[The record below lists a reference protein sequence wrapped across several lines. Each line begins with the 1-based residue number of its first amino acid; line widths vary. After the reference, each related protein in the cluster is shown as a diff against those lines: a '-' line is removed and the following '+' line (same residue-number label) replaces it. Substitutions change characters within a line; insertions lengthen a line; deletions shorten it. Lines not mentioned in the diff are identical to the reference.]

1 MLKTS
6 QFIPRYWRR
15 LIVHLKSQV
24 MSVKVFLSVVATNY
38 NVRLG
43 ANKKGGAYYNP
54 CILGLILNGS
64 PRGETLL

>member
-1 MLKTS
+1 
-6 QFIPRYWRR
+6 
-15 LIVHLKSQV
+15 